1 MVNKMGGG
9 DMYSKKILN
18 LLSIGIILTL
28 SACANKNT
36 NKQSNLTKNE
46 LSTNDKIVRT
56 AIKSDIQTIDV
67 HKTSSNY
74 MVPLNIFDRLV
85 EVEKVDGEYEIVPS
99 LASSWEISKD
109 GKVYTLHLVEG
120 VKFHNGE
127 DFKADDVSYS
137 LNRIINIQGAVNSSF
152 VSQIDGY
159 DELIAGSANQLRGVN
174 IIDDYTLE
182 ITLKEPYSGFL
193 ASLATA
199 PVSMMD
205 KTTTEAAGDKFGIEA
220 EYTVGTGPFKLK
232 EWKLNEVIELS
243 KNDSYWKGSPSI
255 DGIEIKVIPDTET
268 QNIMYRNGEL
278 DILDLDYMVD
288 YIPKY
293 KEDFKDR
300 LVMTPRV
307 GITYFTFN
315 ENIEPLNNVDVRKA
329 ISMAI
334 DRQAI
339 VDAMYNGT
347 ASIENGIFPEGLI
360 GHNKDLKD
368 IEYNIQ
374 KAKELLAKAG
384 YANGFD
390 MEIADNSASSDT
402 TKSILEIIAE
412 QLAGLGINVSIK
424 NYDESTWLAT
434 RKSGELGS
442 FMSTWTADYND
453 PDNFIYTFFG
463 SKENTKLRSLNYK
476 DEDVINRVA
485 AARSILDQE
494 ERIKEYQALEEKII
508 TEDRAWVPMFAREHY
523 FALSTNISGFN
534 PNWAGISDIQFY
546 SIKKN

>member
-1 MVNKMGGG
+1 
-9 DMYSKKILN
+9 MYSKKILS

-412 QLAGLGINVSIK
+412 QLAQLGINVSIK

-523 FALSTNISGFN
+523 FALSTNIRGFN

>member
-1 MVNKMGGG
+1 MVNKMGG

-199 PVSMMD
+199 PVSMFD

-412 QLAGLGINVSIK
+412 QLAQLGINVSIK

-476 DEDVINRVA
+476 DEDVIKRVA

>member
-1 MVNKMGGG
+1 
-9 DMYSKKILN
+9 MYSKKILN

>member
-1 MVNKMGGG
+1 
-9 DMYSKKILN
+9 MYSKKILN

-28 SACANKNT
+28 SACASENT

-199 PVSMMD
+199 PVSMFD

>member
-1 MVNKMGGG
+1 MVNKMGG

-137 LNRIINIQGAVNSSF
+137 LNRIINVQGAVNSSF

-193 ASLATA
+193 ASLASA
-199 PVSMMD
+199 PVSMFD
-205 KTTTEAAGDKFGIEA
+205 KATTEAAGDKFGIEA

-232 EWKLNEVIELS
+232 EWKLNEGIELS

-412 QLAGLGINVSIK
+412 QLAQLGINVSIK

>member
-1 MVNKMGGG
+1 
-9 DMYSKKILN
+9 MYSKKILN

-193 ASLATA
+193 ASLASA